1 MSLED
6 FTNEVTKK
14 LEGVLGI
21 GYTVCNQKVT
31 RNNGIVRH
39 AIIISDRKTNISP
52 CIYVDEDYE
61 EFIRGKADLDD
72 IAQRIY
78 DIYQQSRIMHNFD
91 VTRFMNW
98 ESVKS
103 RIGCR
108 LVNTEKNAERLKELP
123 HREYLDLSLIYYAL
137 VEDADTQNKVRGSVQ
152 IYNDHMRSWGIDENT
167 LYEVAWSNMKKIDE
181 ASFDPMLNVIAG
193 MIGEKAF
200 ESDDAIPMYVL
211 SSKSKVNGA
220 VYIYDHEE
228 LQKASEYLQDDFWIL
243 PSSTHETILIPY
255 KSAPDCL
262 RYLSSMV
269 REVNAAEVAD
279 DEILSDHVYK
289 YERTEDRIIIAA

>member
-31 RNNGIVRH
+31 RNNGIIRH

-91 VTRFMNW
+91 VSRFMNW

-123 HREYLDLSLIYYAL
+123 HREYLDLSLIYYVL
-137 VEDADTQNKVRGSVQ
+137 VEDADAQNKVRGSVQ

-193 MIGEKAF
+193 MIGAKAF

-255 KSAPDCL
+255 KSAPDSL

>member
-31 RNNGIVRH
+31 RNNGIIRH

-72 IAQRIY
+72 IAQRLY
-78 DIYQQSRIMHNFD
+78 DIDQQSRIMHNFD
-91 VTRFMNW
+91 VSRFMNW

-108 LVNTEKNAERLKELP
+108 LVNTDKNAERLKELP
-123 HREYLDLSLIYYAL
+123 HREYLDLSLIYYVL
-137 VEDADTQNKVRGSVQ
+137 VEDTDTKNKVRGSVQ

-167 LYEVAWSNMKKIDE
+167 LYDVAWSNMKKIDE

-193 MIGEKAF
+193 MIGAKAF

-255 KSAPDCL
+255 KSAPDSL
-262 RYLSSMV
+262 RYLSTMV

>member
-31 RNNGIVRH
+31 RNNGIIRH

-91 VTRFMNW
+91 VSCFMNW

-108 LVNTEKNAERLKELP
+108 LVNTDKNAERLKELP
-123 HREYLDLSLIYYAL
+123 HREYLDLSLIYYVL
-137 VEDADTQNKVRGSVQ
+137 VEDTDTKNKVRGSVQ

-167 LYEVAWSNMKKIDE
+167 LYDVAWSNMKKIDE

-193 MIGEKAF
+193 MIGAKAF

-255 KSAPDCL
+255 KSAPDSL
-262 RYLSSMV
+262 RYLSTMV